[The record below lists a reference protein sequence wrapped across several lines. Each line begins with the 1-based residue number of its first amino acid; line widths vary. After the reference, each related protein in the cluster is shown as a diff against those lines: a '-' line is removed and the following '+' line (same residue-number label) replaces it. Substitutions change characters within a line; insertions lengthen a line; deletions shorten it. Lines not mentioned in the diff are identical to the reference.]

1 MKRNSGTSCPRRPK
15 RSHTFAYT
23 GNDER
28 KLTTMS
34 STDTTDALQWLD
46 GTHEAARW
54 VDDGVQPETRE
65 RGRLVWVP
73 AGSSVFVFPSPD
85 DNAASKDGNA

>member
-1 MKRNSGTSCPRRPK
+1 
-15 RSHTFAYT
+15 
-23 GNDER
+23 
-28 KLTTMS
+28 MS

-73 AGSSVFVFPSPD
+73 ANHGFFTFPVDES
-85 DNAASKDGNA
+85 GE